1 MLPCSSNSSTG
12 GGGGGKK
19 GDCLTDWSEGTSAF
33 VGFARGAVSMNGGL
47 AGGSTGLAGGSLSTL
62 LFDVAF
68 GVATAL
74 GSLFCFS
81 DVGLACELL
90 GVADGAMA
98 LPSPLSWYESGI
110 GSSRMTCGLSSS
122 GATIVCC

>member
-1 MLPCSSNSSTG
+1 MSNSSTG

-19 GDCLTDWSEGTSAF
+19 GGGLTDWSEGPSTF
-33 VGFARGAVSMNGGL
+33 VGFARGAGSMNGGL
-47 AGGSTGLAGGSLSTL
+47 AGGSTGLAGGSCSTL
-62 LFDVAF
+62 LFDVTF

-90 GVADGAMA
+90 GAASGAMV
-98 LPSPLSWYESGI
+98 LPSPVAW
-110 GSSRMTCGLSSS
+110 
-122 GATIVCC
+122 